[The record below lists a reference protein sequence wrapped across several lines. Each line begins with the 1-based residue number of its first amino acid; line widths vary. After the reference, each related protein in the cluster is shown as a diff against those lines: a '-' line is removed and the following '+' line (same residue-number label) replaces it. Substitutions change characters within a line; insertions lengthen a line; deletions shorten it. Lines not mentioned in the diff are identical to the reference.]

1 MAVAGFGRRRRA
13 CSDFT
18 RGCRCYWEEVYINCL
33 GPIHHRSFEQHFE
46 LYHFACPGPFIHNH
60 RSHCITSLV
69 YIFTELHQ
77 LPQNHQEIS
86 TNSTIPTHPHIP
98 TMASKIPTTPPP
110 TTPYTHSPLR
120 TTRNTPTPP
129 PATAPTAVPPLVY
142 RVHRA
147 SAQTRYSFATGFS
160 AKNQTTILNYR
171 SALSRFGL
179 AHLHQ
184 QTNISSPFVS
194 VYDDLAHAQ
203 RVAAHWAEMYGE
215 EVWVV
220 TVDTRHFARGPV
232 FRAADLLKVCSD

>member
-98 TMASKIPTTPPP
+98 TMASKIPTTPSPNHTLHPQPSSHNPQHTYTPRPP
-110 TTPYTHSPLR
+110 RH
-120 TTRNTPTPP
+120 PP
-129 PATAPTAVPPLVY
+129 PSRHSCTACTARARKRGTRSRQASARKTKPPSSTTD
-142 RVHRA
+142 RPSRA
-147 SAQTRYSFATGFS
+147 SGSPICTSKPTSRRRSS
-160 AKNQTTILNYR
+160 PCTTTWRTR
-171 SALSRFGL
+171 SALRRTGRRCMARRSGL
-179 AHLHQ
+179 
-184 QTNISSPFVS
+184 
-194 VYDDLAHAQ
+194 
-203 RVAAHWAEMYGE
+203 
-215 EVWVV
+215 
-220 TVDTRHFARGPV
+220 
-232 FRAADLLKVCSD
+232 